1 MPHCDDTRRR
11 IPRRTFLK
19 LVGAGLAQTVWAATP
34 RNEARGQASWQASLY
49 AMDTWFW
56 RAPDAFT
63 IDQQVALLHE
73 LGYAGMALSW
83 GRAHTERL
91 AALRTY
97 GLTTPGCYIV
107 VTLDEGYPARLTEC
121 VKLLAGTEGRV
132 WLALQSNEYRKGE
145 ERGDKIA
152 MDILAQCAAS
162 CAEHGVRGIAL
173 YPHVGFWM
181 ETTRA
186 AARLAE
192 QMSSDEI
199 GLQFNQYHWQVAEG
213 GEDLQETL
221 ARVRPF
227 LSGVS
232 INGSGT
238 ETPSILPLSEG
249 GYDVEPIV
257 RELYQLGYEGPISHQ
272 GYSIEGNLRERLAEA
287 KAVWDRIR
295 NDVVRGTDRE

>member
-1 MPHCDDTRRR
+1 
-11 IPRRTFLK
+11 
-19 LVGAGLAQTVWAATP
+19 
-34 RNEARGQASWQASLY
+34 
-49 AMDTWFW
+49 
-56 RAPDAFT
+56 
-63 IDQQVALLHE
+63 
-73 LGYAGMALSW
+73 
-83 GRAHTERL
+83 
-91 AALRTY
+91 
-97 GLTTPGCYIV
+97 V

-132 WLALQSNEYRKGE
+132 WLALRSNKYRKGE

-152 MDILAQCAAS
+152 MDILARCAAS

-186 AARLAE
+186 VARLAE
-192 QMSSDEI
+192 QVDREEV

-213 GEDLQETL
+213 GEDLRETL

-238 ETPSILPLSEG
+238 EAPSILPLSEG

-257 RELYQLGYEGPISHQ
+257 RELYRLGYEGPISHQ

-295 NDVVRGTDRE
+295 NQVVRETDRE

>member
-1 MPHCDDTRRR
+1 MLPGDDTLRC
-11 IPRRTFLK
+11 IPRRRFLK
-19 LVGAGLAQTVWAATP
+19 LVGTGLAQAVWAAAP
-34 RNEARGQASWQASLY
+34 RNEARGQATWQAPLY

-63 IDQQVALLHE
+63 IDQQAALLRE

-91 AALRTY
+91 AALQAY

-107 VTLDEGYPARLTEC
+107 VTLDEGYPARLTKC

-132 WLALQSNEYRKGE
+132 WLALQSNKYKKGE
-145 ERGDKIA
+145 ERGDKVA
-152 MDILAQCAAS
+152 MDILMRCAAS

-181 ETTRA
+181 ETTRT

-192 QMSSDEI
+192 QTKRREV

-213 GEDLQETL
+213 GEDLRGTL

-227 LSGVS
+227 LTGVS

-238 ETPSILPLSEG
+238 EAPSILPLGEG
-249 GYDVEPIV
+249 GYDVVPVV
-257 RELYQLGYEGPISHQ
+257 RELYRLGYEGPISHQ

-287 KAVWDRIR
+287 KAEWDRIR
-295 NDVVRGTDRE
+295 NRVVRESGRR